1 MAHVLSGRVSLP
13 SREAMEADTQAFY
26 DLMARTGTPVR
37 YTHCQ
42 ASASSTCYSCYRQYA
57 FPCMRDIAL

>member
-1 MAHVLSGRVSLP
+1 MLWQARWVAQVLSGRVSLP
-13 SREAMEADTQAFY
+13 SREAMEADTRAFY

-42 ASASSTCYSCYRQYA
+42 ASLPVSGLCCVGRQ
-57 FPCMRDIAL
+57 IW